1 MVVGVVVVVGMVVV
15 VVGVVV
21 VVSSVVVVVVG
32 CGVVVTKIEK
42 YRQHVGEKKEDLF
55 SFSLCLNQLSNYAC
69 GSKSNSS

>member
-42 YRQHVGEKKEDLF
+42 YRLHVGEKF

-69 GSKSNSS
+69 GSKSH